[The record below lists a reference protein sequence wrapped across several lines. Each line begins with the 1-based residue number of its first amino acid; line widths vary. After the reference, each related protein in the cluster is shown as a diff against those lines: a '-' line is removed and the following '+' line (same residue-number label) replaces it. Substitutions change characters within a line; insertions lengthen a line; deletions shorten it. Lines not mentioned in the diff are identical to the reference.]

1 MLMSEE
7 SLYLKVEE
15 NDSPVRI
22 DKYLQSKL
30 PQYSRAYLQKL
41 IDKGYVTINGQK
53 KKRSSL
59 LKGNDVIAVIIPP
72 PEKMM
77 LQPENIPL
85 DVLYEDD
92 YLLVLN
98 KPAGLVVHPAAG
110 HYDSTLVN
118 ALLYHCENL
127 SSIGGVL
134 RPGIVHRLDKGTSGL
149 MVIAKEDQ
157 THRSLAEQFKNREV
171 SKSYLALVWGLP
183 KEKNGEIRVPIGRDH
198 KDRKKI
204 SSISRRTKEAITFYK
219 VREFLSEISLV
230 EAQPKTGRTHQIRVH
245 LAYIHH
251 PVVGDKIYGK
261 GHGKDLKD
269 EKLKDYIKRLK
280 RPALHSLKL
289 GFIHPKNNEYME
301 FRHSLPQDMQD
312 IINYLKSKR
321 L

>member
-1 MLMSEE
+1 MAGETFTFIAEE
-7 SLYLKVEE
+7 KE
-15 NDSPVRI
+15 SPIRI

-41 IDKGYVTINGQK
+41 IDTGYVTINKQR
-53 KKRSSL
+53 KKRSFL
-59 LKGNDVIAVIIPP
+59 LKGGEVIAVIIPP
-72 PEKMM
+72 AEKIM

-110 HYDSTLVN
+110 HYDGTLVN
-118 ALLYHCENL
+118 ALLYHCKNL
-127 SSIGGVL
+127 SSIGGML

-171 SKSYLALVWGLP
+171 SKSYLALVWGSP
-183 KEKNGEIRVPIGRDH
+183 KDKAGEISVPIGRDH

-204 SSISRRTKEAITFYK
+204 SAISSRTKAATTFYK
-219 VREFLSEISLV
+219 VREFLSEVSLI
-230 EAQPKTGRTHQIRVH
+230 EALPKTGRTHQIRVH
-245 LAYIHH
+245 LAYIHC

-261 GHGKDLKD
+261 GRGKDLKD
-269 EKLKDYIKRLK
+269 ENLKGLIKKLN
-280 RPALHSLKL
+280 RPALHSYKL
-289 GFIHPKNNEYME
+289 GFFHPKKEEYME
-301 FRHSLPQDMQD
+301 FQQSLPQDMQD
-312 IINYLKSKR
+312 IISYLKG